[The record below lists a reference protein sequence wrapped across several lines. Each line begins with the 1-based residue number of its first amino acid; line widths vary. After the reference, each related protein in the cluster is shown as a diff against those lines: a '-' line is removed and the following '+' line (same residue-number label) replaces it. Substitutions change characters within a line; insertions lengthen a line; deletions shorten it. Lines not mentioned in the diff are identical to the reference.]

1 MKSLLQYCICNSH
14 ANKASKACCCCCCC
28 CLYNRL
34 RLCPHQRV
42 FIGMRF
48 RCHRKRTD
56 RLASTLPSTVHT
68 KVQNWENWKL
78 WRKLDS
84 RCMLQT
90 HAPAIFSVIVSIL
103 MRFRP
108 STQKRYVRLF
118 VNLCA
123 FYERFQIDAFSI
135 KTLSD
140 LVRTGGL
147 NASKCM
153 RKRKTSTKCKRKR
166 ISIFVHCISI
176 GRTELQTFSKKT
188 NYDQSRTYNIPSPL
202 PPKILRNLVFAFSWD
217 DCNTQE
223 KVRKIALQN
232 LRGSQRALWNCYI
245 TYFFVI
251 FLLNALGISGVC
263 V

>member
-1 MKSLLQYCICNSH
+1 
-14 ANKASKACCCCCCC
+14 
-28 CLYNRL
+28 
-34 RLCPHQRV
+34 
-42 FIGMRF
+42 
-48 RCHRKRTD
+48 
-56 RLASTLPSTVHT
+56 
-68 KVQNWENWKL
+68 
-78 WRKLDS
+78 
-84 RCMLQT
+84 MLQT

-153 RKRKTSTKCKRKR
+153 RKRKRQRNVNENALVS
-166 ISIFVHCISI
+166 SCIAFQLVGPSYKHF
-176 GRTELQTFSKKT
+176 QKKT

-232 LRGSQRALWNCYI
+232 LRGSQRAL
-245 TYFFVI
+245 
-251 FLLNALGISGVC
+251 
-263 V
+263 

>member
-1 MKSLLQYCICNSH
+1 
-14 ANKASKACCCCCCC
+14 
-28 CLYNRL
+28 
-34 RLCPHQRV
+34 
-42 FIGMRF
+42 
-48 RCHRKRTD
+48 
-56 RLASTLPSTVHT
+56 
-68 KVQNWENWKL
+68 
-78 WRKLDS
+78 
-84 RCMLQT
+84 MLQT

-153 RKRKTSTKCKRKR
+153 RKRKRQRNVNENALVSSCIAFQLVGPSYKHFQKKQIMTNQGPTIST
-166 ISIFVHCISI
+166 
-176 GRTELQTFSKKT
+176 
-188 NYDQSRTYNIPSPL
+188 PPPL
-202 PPKILRNLVFAFSWD
+202 PPKILHNFVFAFSWD

-223 KVRKIALQN
+223 KVRNIALQN
-232 LRGSQRALWNCYI
+232 LGGSQRAL
-245 TYFFVI
+245 
-251 FLLNALGISGVC
+251 
-263 V
+263 

>member
-1 MKSLLQYCICNSH
+1 
-14 ANKASKACCCCCCC
+14 
-28 CLYNRL
+28 
-34 RLCPHQRV
+34 
-42 FIGMRF
+42 MRF
-48 RCHRKRTD
+48 R
-56 RLASTLPSTVHT
+56 PFSTVHT
-68 KVQNWENWKL
+68 KTI
-78 WRKLDS
+78 
-84 RCMLQT
+84 CT
-90 HAPAIFSVIVSIL
+90 PF
-103 MRFRP
+103 RFDP
-108 STQKRYVRLF
+108 DF
-118 VNLCA
+118 H
-123 FYERFQIDAFSI
+123 ERFQIDAFSI

-176 GRTELQTFSKKT
+176 SRTELQTFSKKT

-232 LRGSQRALWNCYI
+232 LGGSQRAL
-245 TYFFVI
+245 
-251 FLLNALGISGVC
+251 
-263 V
+263 

>member
-1 MKSLLQYCICNSH
+1 
-14 ANKASKACCCCCCC
+14 
-28 CLYNRL
+28 
-34 RLCPHQRV
+34 
-42 FIGMRF
+42 MRF

-84 RCMLQT
+84 RRMLQT

-153 RKRKTSTKCKRKR
+153 RKRKTSTKCNENALVSSCIAFQLVGPSYKHFQKKQIMTNQGLT
-166 ISIFVHCISI
+166 ISPP
-176 GRTELQTFSKKT
+176 
-188 NYDQSRTYNIPSPL
+188 PSPQKSCVTWFL
-202 PPKILRNLVFAFSWD
+202 LSLGTTVIPRRRWEKSLCKIWGVHNVHFETVTF
-217 DCNTQE
+217 N
-223 KVRKIALQN
+223 
-232 LRGSQRALWNCYI
+232 